1 MEIIFKVNKFIIHPL
16 VNFWIRKIKRIPLI
30 DNRYICIVDRENK
43 TLAALV
49 VSRINRPGYY
59 VPVFLF
65 PRVGASAREGNLEK
79 EDNYISQIIG
89 DEARILIDNSIARIH
104 GCNHVILVGLSENQ
118 KSFLKKDKYDSI
130 IEIHNET
137 DIEKIPGL
145 DQRLELRCRKEEILQ
160 GLYLAGIQS
169 KKLMLDNIAATLPIV
184 NKKASGCIIGE
195 DVENAESI
203 IAANYA
209 IALNAGFATVESLID
224 REEEE
229 IQQLI
234 QDWYEKSNKAALKSV
249 LERAEKRIEKIN
261 FLDKKFVTFFTEGLP
276 YSLYLKNIIPCSY
289 VNISLRP
296 DLFVMNG
303 LIKEHMQPFGS
314 AIVFSPEFFPDEET
328 ENVLKFFK
336 QNNFL
341 VQPLIGQ
348 VATVRNLDFYT
359 QHFPYDLLH
368 ICSHGGEVDGYA
380 VIEEFTDRKGMKHV
394 VEYDEVVGFSPVQGK
409 DLIEVHQKTIFRK
422 FDGFLWMSKELKM
435 QGYQSYVFEDMR
447 KEMHQNEKLNKEA
460 KRQHRNRI
468 PTSCAIKCAD
478 SIHQGMF
485 RILASHSSPIIFNN
499 TCWSWFEVAKFFLAG
514 GARGY
519 IGTLWAIGN
528 TEAIRGA
535 ETFYANIEK
544 GETILK
550 AFHKGLKSISNTA
563 SENIYIYWGLHF
575 SRLKISRSYY
585 RNRRRVLRNL
595 LQSLFM
601 WFKKIKTTKSDEV
614 RKNSIEV
621 AKNLCNEII
630 RGFKPEEVE
639 SINPKAK
646 ELLSEIANKQSV
658 RANPQTIENTT
669 FIDHPSEF
677 RSKYEA

>member
-1 MEIIFKVNKFIIHPL
+1 MEIIFKVIKCVIHPL
-16 VNFWIRKIKRIPLI
+16 INFWIRKIKGIPLI
-30 DNRYICIVDRENK
+30 DNRYICIVDQENK

-59 VPVFLF
+59 VPMFLF
-65 PRVGASAREGNLEK
+65 PRVGAPAREGNLEN

-89 DEARILIDNSIARIH
+89 DEKRILIDNSIARIR
-104 GCNHVILVGLSENQ
+104 GCEHVIWVGLSENQ
-118 KSFLKKDKYDSI
+118 KSFFKKDKYDSV
-130 IEIHNET
+130 IEIHNED

-145 DQRLELRCRKEEILQ
+145 DQRFELKCRKEEILQ
-160 GLYLAGIQS
+160 GLYLAGIQR
-169 KKLMLDNIAATLPIV
+169 KKLILDDAAITLPV
-184 NKKASGCIIGE
+184 VDKKTSGCIIGE
-195 DVENAESI
+195 NVENAESV
-203 IAANYA
+203 IAVNYA
-209 IALNAGFATVESLID
+209 IAFNANFTTVKSLGD

-229 IQQLI
+229 IQRLI
-234 QDWYEKSNKAALKSV
+234 QDWHEKSNNAALTSV
-249 LERAEKRIEKIN
+249 LERAEKRIGKIN

-276 YSLYLKNIIPCSY
+276 YSLYLKNVIPCSY
-289 VNISLRP
+289 VNINLRP
-296 DLFVMNG
+296 DLFIMNG
-303 LIKEHMQPFGS
+303 LIREHMRPFGS
-314 AIVFSPEFFPDEET
+314 AIVFSPEFFLDEET
-328 ENVLKFFK
+328 ENVLEFFK

-341 VQPLIGQ
+341 VQSLIGQ

-380 VIEEFTDRKGMKHV
+380 VVEEFIDRKGVKHI
-394 VEYDEVVGFSPVQGK
+394 VEYDEVVGFSPVPGK
-409 DLIEVHQKTIFRK
+409 DLVEVHRKTIFRK
-422 FDGFLWMSKELKM
+422 FDEFLWMSKELKM
-435 QGYQSYVFEDMR
+435 QDYPSYVFEDMR
-447 KEMHQNEKLNKEA
+447 KEMHQNEKLNKGT

-499 TCWSWFEVAKFFLAG
+499 TCWSWFEVAQFFLAG

-535 ETFYANIEK
+535 ETFYANIKK

-550 AFHKGLKSISNTA
+550 AFHRGLKSISNT
-563 SENIYIYWGLHF
+563 SSDDIYVYWGLHF
-575 SRLKISRSYY
+575 STLKISRSYY
-585 RNRRRVLRNL
+585 GNRKRVLRNL
-595 LQSLFM
+595 LQSLFA

-630 RGFKPEEVE
+630 HGFKPEEVE

-646 ELLSEIANKQSV
+646 ELLSKIANKQSV
-658 RANPQTIENTT
+658 RANPRTIENTA

-677 RSKYEA
+677 RSKYKA